1 MKGTYNSTITLSRT
15 TPPHSVSISGTLYI
29 EPGRGSWTLKSSRR
43 ETRLTTCPP
52 NGPAHVDAGVARS
65 RRRDGRERGPI
76 PAAVRPATGKRI
88 ASLGPTVPSELV
100 HLAFAGFLAV
110 GLLGPAF
117 GRRSVVA
124 VFAAAAL
131 PDLDTFASL
140 LVPGVH
146 RALLHSLVAAAVLAA
161 LVALDCRRD
170 DSILARLFGEH
181 ARRVGTVAVA
191 AFVAAGIAPDLVTN
205 GTNLFYPVVDQ
216 FYTVSGHL
224 RLSSTRG
231 IVQTFVDLQP
241 EPTGTASGGGT
252 TESRFY
258 WTGVD
263 PSRGA
268 EPENVERV
276 FPVVNSGLQLLV
288 VATSALVVWGRFRDA
303 ED

>member
-1 MKGTYNSTITLSRT
+1 M
-15 TPPHSVSISGTLYI
+15 
-29 EPGRGSWTLKSSRR
+29 
-43 ETRLTTCPP
+43 
-52 NGPAHVDAGVARS
+52 
-65 RRRDGRERGPI
+65 
-76 PAAVRPATGKRI
+76 
-88 ASLGPTVPSELV
+88 PSELV

-117 GRRSVVA
+117 GRQSVAA
-124 VFAAAAL
+124 VFVAAAL

-140 LVPGVH
+140 LVPGLH
-146 RALLHSLVAAAVLAA
+146 RALLHSLLAAAVLAA
-161 LVALDCRRD
+161 VVAFDLRREN
-170 DSILARLFGEH
+170 STLARLFGEH
-181 ARRVGTVAVA
+181 ARRVGAVAVV

-205 GTNLFYPVVDQ
+205 GTNLLYPVVDQ
-216 FYTVSGHL
+216 FYTFSGHV

-231 IVQTFVDLQP
+231 VVQTFVDLAP
-241 EPTGTASGGGT
+241 EPTSGGGT

-288 VATSALVVWGRFRDA
+288 VATSALVVWARFRESGDRRA
-303 ED
+303 RDGNGLDE